1 MKNSE
6 IPSPTYFCVAVSQY
20 IVIPVRPFPVLLKV
34 CSFWRFL
41 GPQKSFS
48 SYIPKKCVPFGK
60 KEHVL
65 LFQKPLSQ
73 NPPVP
78 ILGEVPFIV
87 LRPVFIFCYFGG

>member
-1 MKNSE
+1 MTSVNNL
-6 IPSPTYFCVAVSQY
+6 FGLRA
-20 IVIPVRPFPVLLKV
+20 FPVLPKV

-60 KEHVL
+60 KEHVP
-65 LFQKPLSQ
+65 LFQNPLSQ